1 MDQLLD
7 IQRAGGYPLCA
18 ETLQVLYDNARCF
31 NTFFRG
37 LNLPGKSFIKLG
49 AENLQQGH
57 EGKRYAIVSIPAGNT
72 TMQKIVRYLTPLS
85 DATYRKVVISEV
97 EKSVYDS
104 NGNEIQ
110 GVYSEETAEVVAAA
124 NEGESWK
131 FYDLKDVIELAL
143 WEDILSSLNLQTSQT
158 GTFTLDGTYANFMR
172 KNERAV
178 QMKLKISASVNGA
191 ADNLN
196 SDGYAVSFG
205 LPSSLNAVGC
215 VNVVVE
221 CENKIETTHAVIKG
235 GQMIIYVGVA
245 LKKIANTETI
255 WHSKSW
261 TMYVNG
267 EVLL

>member
-7 IQRAGGYPLCA
+7 ITREGGYPLCA

-37 LNLPGKSFIKLG
+37 LNLPGKSVILLG
-49 AENLQQGH
+49 AENLQQAGA
-57 EGKRYAIVSIPAGNT
+57 GNRYAIVSIPAGHT
-72 TMQKIVRYLTPLS
+72 TMQKIVRYLTPYS
-85 DATYRKVVISEV
+85 DATYRKVVITEV

-110 GVYSEETAEVVAAA
+110 GVYSEETAEIVAAD

-158 GTFTLDGTYANFMR
+158 GTFTLDGDYANFMR

-178 QMKLKISASVNGA
+178 QMKLKINASVSGSTNA
-191 ADNLN
+191 LN
-196 SDGYAVSFG
+196 RDGYAVSFG
-205 LPSSLNAVGC
+205 LTSSLNAVGC
-215 VNVVVE
+215 VNVVLD
-221 CENKIETTHAVIKG
+221 CDDKTETTHAVIKG
-235 GQMIIYVGVA
+235 GQMTIYAGTA
-245 LKKIANTETI
+245 LKKIASSDTEWYT
-255 WHSKSW
+255 KSW